1 VIYLLAKYALLFLL
15 VAMSSYMFGSWMT
28 RRKFVDV
35 SESYEAMRSAG
46 SEDAESW
53 ERLWS
58 RLDSLP
64 KPANVD
70 FSGVTKRLDILEA
83 AINSI
88 PQPEPVSLESIE
100 IGLRDVKKTVG
111 SIPIPLSQKPISLD
125 PISHKLADL
134 DNNVESLRSK
144 VEGIP
149 VHLAP
154 VPGRLEK
161 VEQAILAFA
170 ALEPKVVPD
179 LSPIQAD
186 LAQIGDDIRR
196 FPAVEKQQPVNL
208 EPINQRLAVIERELR
223 SVKKSLGAST
233 ERRER
238 PIAPKSNEPRILSAA
253 LYGKKD
259 DLRLISGIGPKLE
272 RLLNKNGVY
281 YFWQVAEWSRQDIDV
296 MDQRLDTFKGR
307 IERDDWVSQAR
318 QLRGKKGAAQQPD
331 SYA

>member
-1 VIYLLAKYALLFLL
+1 MIYLLAKYALLFLL

-28 RRKFVDV
+28 RRKYVDV
-35 SESYEAMRSAG
+35 SDSYEDMHSAVNK
-46 SEDAESW
+46 DAESW
-53 ERLWS
+53 ERLWN
-58 RLDSLP
+58 RLDALP

-70 FSGVTKRLDILEA
+70 LSGVAERLEKLEA
-83 AINSI
+83 AVNNI
-88 PQPEPVSLESIE
+88 PQPEPVSLKSIE
-100 IGLRDVKKTVG
+100 VGIQDVKKTVG
-111 SIPIPLSQKPISLD
+111 SIPIPLSQKPVSLE
-125 PISHKLADL
+125 PISRKLVEL

-170 ALEPKVVPD
+170 ALEPVVAPD
-179 LSPIQAD
+179 LSPIQAN
-186 LAQIGDDIRR
+186 LAQIGEDIRR
-196 FPAVEKQQPVNL
+196 FPTVEKQQPVNL
-208 EPINQRLAVIERELR
+208 EPINQRLGVIESELR
-223 SVKKSLGAST
+223 SVKKSLVGFPEQRANPT
-233 ERRER
+233 
-238 PIAPKSNEPRILSAA
+238 APKRNEPRILSAA

-318 QLRGKKGAAQQPD
+318 QLRGKDGAARQPD
-331 SYA
+331 SL